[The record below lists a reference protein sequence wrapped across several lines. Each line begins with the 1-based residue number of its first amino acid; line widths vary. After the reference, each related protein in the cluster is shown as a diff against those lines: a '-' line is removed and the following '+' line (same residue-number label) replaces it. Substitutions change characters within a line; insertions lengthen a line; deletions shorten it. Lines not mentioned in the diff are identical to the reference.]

1 MKNEAKTK
9 IILVIALLG
18 YWVIALTGCV
28 RNDIKNINSRGKNI
42 ICFGDSITSGYGVDH
57 GENYPSFL
65 SKMLGMPVV
74 NAGIDGDTSVGGL
87 QRIEMD
93 VLEREP
99 LLVVIE
105 FGGNDFL
112 YKIPQE
118 LTIKNISEMIDRIQ
132 AKGAMVALVDVS
144 ADIFL
149 NEYGPLFEK
158 IAQEKGTIFIPKVFK
173 GIIIDANLKID
184 FIHPNG
190 FGYKIITHRIYRA
203 ILPYVNQNNI
213 LKRFIK

>member
-149 NEYGPLFEK
+149 N
-158 IAQEKGTIFIPKVFK
+158 
-173 GIIIDANLKID
+173 
-184 FIHPNG
+184 
-190 FGYKIITHRIYRA
+190 
-203 ILPYVNQNNI
+203 
-213 LKRFIK
+213 